1 MCCGIVVGI
10 SFTFEGMKPSK
21 RLQIHDE
28 VIAEHFD
35 IDIDNVNMNAF
46 LLLKYVVVCK
56 LFDVNIITLIRF

>member
-10 SFTFEGMKPSK
+10 SFTFEVMKPSK

-28 VIAEHFD
+28 VIAEHF
-35 IDIDNVNMNAF
+35 DIDNVNMNAF